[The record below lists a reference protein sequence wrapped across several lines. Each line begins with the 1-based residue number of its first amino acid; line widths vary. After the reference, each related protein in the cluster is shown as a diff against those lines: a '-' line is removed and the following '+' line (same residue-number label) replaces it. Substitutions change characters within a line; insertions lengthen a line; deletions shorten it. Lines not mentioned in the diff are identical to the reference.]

1 MQSVIGHPLTVY
13 GKGGQTRGFLNIRD
27 TLQCVEL
34 AVANPA
40 QRGEFRV
47 FNQFTEQFTVAE
59 LAELTQRAAGELG
72 HQVEIEH
79 FPNPR
84 VELEEHY
91 YNAANTKLRELGLKP
106 HYLGEEL
113 VKSMLTHDRA
123 PQGPGRGPGDR
134 PAHALEA
141 GRARRAGRAARPRR
155 RRPRLSRDGEAGAGA
170 RRPDLAPSRSARR
183 PRQTVRSREGDQIP
197 RPPLARR
204 ARPARRIARRGGPR
218 GRPRRCPAPPA
229 PTG

>member
-1 MQSVIGHPLTVY
+1 VY

-34 AVANPA
+34 AVSNPA

-59 LAELTQRAAGELG
+59 LAELTQRSAAELG
-72 HQVEIEH
+72 HHVEVEH

-84 VELEEHY
+84 VEMEEHY

-113 VKSMLTHDRA
+113 VKSMLTTIERHRGRVVARA
-123 PQGPGRGPGDR
+123 IAPRTRWKPGELDAPGAMLD
-134 PAHALEA
+134 PAA
-141 GRARRAGRAARPRR
+141 AAR
-155 RRPRLSRDGEAGAGA
+155 G
-170 RRPDLAPSRSARR
+170 
-183 PRQTVRSREGDQIP
+183 
-197 RPPLARR
+197 
-204 ARPARRIARRGGPR
+204 
-218 GRPRRCPAPPA
+218 
-229 PTG
+229 